1 MIDGLVLKAPVD
13 GVVSLKENMDASGG
27 VIFSGM
33 SLPEFREGDSV
44 WAGRPVLDLIEAG
57 RMELRAKIDETDRGN
72 LVEGQLADVS
82 IDSLPGRT
90 FKAKVGA
97 LSGQASR
104 GMFFE
109 PTTSISR
116 LFDVTFQ
123 FETADPQ
130 LKAGSSARLFIEGK
144 EITGVLHVPR
154 QAVFEKNGKNHV
166 FVKAGDRF
174 EPREVKVVQRTES
187 RIALEGVDEN
197 VEIAMIDPDAA
208 ARPSTAASTSP
219 LPAGGGK

>member
-1 MIDGLVLKAPVD
+1 
-13 GVVSLKENMDASGG
+13 
-27 VIFSGM
+27 
-33 SLPEFREGDSV
+33 
-44 WAGRPVLDLIEAG
+44 VLDLIEAG

-72 LVEGQLADVS
+72 LVEGQLAEVS

-123 FETADPQ
+123 FETPDPQ
-130 LKAGSSARLFIEGK
+130 LRAGSSARLFIEGK
-144 EITGVLHVPR
+144 EIAGVLHVPR

-166 FVKAGDRF
+166 FVKVGDRF
-174 EPREVKVVQRTES
+174 EPRDVKVMQRTES
-187 RIALEGVDEN
+187 RIALEGLEEN
-197 VEIAMIDPDAA
+197 LEIAMIDPTAVA
-208 ARPSTAASTSP
+208 TPSSAASTSP
-219 LPAGGGK
+219 LPAGGSK